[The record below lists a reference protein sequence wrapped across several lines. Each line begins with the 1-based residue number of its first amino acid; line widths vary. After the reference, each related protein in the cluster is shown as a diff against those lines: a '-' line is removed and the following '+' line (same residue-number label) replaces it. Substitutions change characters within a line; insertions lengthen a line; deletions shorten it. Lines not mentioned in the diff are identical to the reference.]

1 MHRNPLFL
9 CRFLAV
15 TWLLLGAFSSLA
27 RSAESPSR
35 PPETPALPVPTV
47 EQRLAAIEAYL
58 GNGDPTV
65 ALRDAHGAVPA
76 GLTTPAESVP
86 GPAHN
91 AWMMLSAALVILMTL
106 PGLGLFYG
114 GLVRTKNVLSV
125 IAWCFGITSW
135 VTVLWRAFGYSLV
148 FGKNFG
154 SGVLGGTEFFFFRG
168 VGSAAN
174 PDYSFWVSH
183 NV

>member
-58 GNGDPTV
+58 GNGEIG
-65 ALRDAHGAVPA
+65 RAHV
-76 GLTTPAESVP
+76 
-86 GPAHN
+86 
-91 AWMMLSAALVILMTL
+91 
-106 PGLGLFYG
+106 
-114 GLVRTKNVLSV
+114 
-125 IAWCFGITSW
+125 
-135 VTVLWRAFGYSLV
+135 
-148 FGKNFG
+148 
-154 SGVLGGTEFFFFRG
+154 
-168 VGSAAN
+168 
-174 PDYSFWVSH
+174 
-183 NV
+183 